1 MKKYIYRTK
10 RILSKLLEYRRLLM
24 LLERRCLIVGAN
36 TDGLEGF
43 VSTNFPFLNIVNP
56 THWLFLCFK
65 NKLDVV
71 LAEHVWEHLTEEDGK
86 IGVKNICKYLNKGG
100 VLIIAVPD
108 GFHTDSGY
116 IEYVKVNG
124 SGLGADDHKVLYN
137 YKSLGA
143 LFQDAG
149 LEFEFLE
156 YFDEKGQ
163 LNVNK
168 SDVHYN
174 LIKRSFH
181 SDKRNQDGRPNYT
194 SLIIKGTKN

>member
-1 MKKYIYRTK
+1 M
-10 RILSKLLEYRRLLM
+10 LS
-24 LLERRCLIVGAN
+24 ERRNLIIGSNNDCL
-36 TDGLEGF
+36 DGF
-43 VSTNFPFLNIVNP
+43 VSTNYPFLNIVNSK
-56 THWLFLCFK
+56 HWILLCYK

-71 LAEHVWEHLTEEDGK
+71 LAEHVWEHLNEEEGK
-86 IGVKNICKYLNKGG
+86 KGVKNIWKYLNKGG

-108 GFHTDSGY
+108 GYHTDLSY
-116 IEYVKVNG
+116 IEHVKVNG
-124 SGLGADDHKVLYN
+124 SGIGADDHKVLYN

-143 LFQDAG
+143 IFQDAG

-156 YFDEKGQ
+156 FFDEKGQ

-181 SDKRNQDGRPNYT
+181 SDKRNQDGMPN
-194 SLIIKGTKN
+194 